1 MKLRLVP
8 ALLTVAAAMLA
19 TVAQTASA
27 TEAQAAARRGVLLIN
42 APGAVTR
49 TIDARTGRFL
59 GEIGWGA
66 DATMARRTTL
76 AYTRDIDPCVP
87 DEVEGCQAGAY
98 DLLTSALNGTR
109 ERVVVHNPE
118 ARGGVSEPDFSPDGT
133 RLVYSWNTQGERGL
147 NLVNADGTGN
157 EQIVTFG
164 GPGTFSP
171 DGRRVAFVKD
181 DNLQVIDLATREV
194 QVLTTEGLARKYAP
208 DWSPDGRRLV
218 YAGDST
224 FYVVPAA
231 GGASV
236 AAEPPAMLQ
245 SVDTPVFSPD
255 GRQVAFTAYESFP
268 DPEQASVS
276 RLFVSSL
283 DGSRL
288 TRVADTYE
296 RLTQWMG

>member
-1 MKLRLVP
+1 
-8 ALLTVAAAMLA
+8 
-19 TVAQTASA
+19 
-27 TEAQAAARRGVLLIN
+27 
-42 APGAVTR
+42 
-49 TIDARTGRFL
+49 
-59 GEIGWGA
+59 
-66 DATMARRTTL
+66 MARRTTL
-76 AYTRDIDPCVP
+76 AHTRDIDPCVP

-181 DNLQVIDLATREV
+181 DLQVIDLATREV

-208 DWSPDGRRLV
+208 DWSPDGR
-218 YAGDST
+218 
-224 FYVVPAA
+224 
-231 GGASV
+231 
-236 AAEPPAMLQ
+236 
-245 SVDTPVFSPD
+245 
-255 GRQVAFTAYESFP
+255 QVAFTAYESFP
-268 DPEQASVS
+268 DPEQPSVS

-288 TRVADTYE
+288 TRVADIYE
-296 RLTQWMG
+296 RLTQWVG